1 MNEITINGIRLA
13 SPVEITAADEIIWS
27 SSTGRSASGIMAGDI
42 IAAKRNISINWGVLT
57 QVELNQIKNA
67 LSGTFYPCV
76 ILGETLTV
84 YRGTLQYN
92 LLGTLSDGVT
102 YYKSASVSLIQQ

>member
-1 MNEITINGIRLA
+1 MKSLRQMKSYGHQARVVVQVESWQVISSLQNETYR
-13 SPVEITAADEIIWS
+13 
-27 SSTGRSASGIMAGDI
+27 
-42 IAAKRNISINWGVLT
+42 INWGILT
-57 QVELNQIKNA
+57 QAELNQIKNA